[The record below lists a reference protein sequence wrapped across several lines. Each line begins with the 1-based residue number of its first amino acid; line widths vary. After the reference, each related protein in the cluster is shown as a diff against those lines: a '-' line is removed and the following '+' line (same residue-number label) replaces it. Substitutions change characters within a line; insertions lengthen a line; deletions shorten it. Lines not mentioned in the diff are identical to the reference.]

1 MFHLIKEV
9 RDINRFN
16 QILIVL
22 FEEGFDFLL
31 AKIKL
36 RHHIPLTK
44 RLKSKLKPA
53 KILDFRGTGNA
64 KHFLVKSDEVKP
76 EVMLRR
82 TLERLGPTFIKF
94 GQVLS
99 VRPDLIPKEYSKE
112 LEKLQDSVPPFPF
125 DDAKAIIEK
134 DFGKSI
140 EHLFLHFEKKPI
152 ASASIS
158 QVHKAILKTGE
169 KVAVKV
175 QRPDVKHIMETDIEI
190 MFYFAKLLE
199 RHMEKIRKFRPLR
212 IVNEFKEWT
221 EKELDFRLEARNAKR
236 FYQNFKGSKTVCI
249 PKVYDDLTSER
260 VLTLEF
266 IEGIEL
272 QNAREIKRR
281 KLDFNEII
289 TNSFN
294 AIMIQVFVHGIFHAD
309 PHPGN
314 IIVMKNNSIA
324 FVDFGI
330 VGYFDEK
337 LKNKCIDLLYGI
349 VEQNDELIMETLVSM
364 GMESDDINYEQ
375 LKSDIGFIIQPLQY
389 STIKDI
395 KVSKVLEEILDI
407 ALRHKLK
414 VPASFV
420 LFGKTIITLEGIAI
434 EYDPNFNLVET
445 AKPFIE
451 KVIAKRS
458 NPFYVW
464 KSFVHN
470 MNKYK
475 KFAEEFPEKAEM
487 AFQKIQRGSI
497 KVDIED
503 TDIRTLSLEID
514 RSSNRVAYGLLIAA
528 LLITSAIL
536 IQVEKGPTILGIPF
550 LSFFSFFFASIL
562 VFILFISIVREKF
575 RHW

>member
-1 MFHLIKEV
+1 MLFHLIKEV

-22 FEEGFDFLL
+22 FEEGFDLL
-31 AKIKL
+31 LTKVKL

-44 RLKSKLKPA
+44 RLKSKLK
-53 KILDFRGTGNA
+53 
-64 KHFLVKSDEVKP
+64 KSQDIKP
-76 EVMLRR
+76 EVRLRK

-112 LEKLQDSVPPFPF
+112 LEKLQDSVPEFPF
-125 DDAKAIIEK
+125 SEVESIIEK
-134 DFGKSI
+134 DFGKGI

-158 QVHKAILKTGE
+158 QVHKAILKNGE

-175 QRPDVKHIMETDIEI
+175 QRPNVKHIMETDIEI
-190 MFYFAKLLE
+190 MFYFANLLE
-199 RHMEKIRKFRPLR
+199 THAEKIRRFTPVK
-212 IVNEFKEWT
+212 IVNEFKDWT

-236 FYQNFKGSKTVCI
+236 FYQNFKGSNTVHI
-249 PKVYDDLTSER
+249 PKVYDELTSES

-272 QNAREIKRR
+272 HKIKEIKKR

-289 TNSFN
+289 KNGFN
-294 AIMIQVFVHGIFHAD
+294 AIMTQVFVHGIFHAD

-314 IIVMKNNSIA
+314 IIVMSKNSIA

-375 LKSDIGFIIQPLQY
+375 LKSDIGFIIQPLNY

-395 KVSKVLEEILDI
+395 KISKVLEEILDI
-407 ALRHKLK
+407 ALRHRLK
-414 VPASFV
+414 VPAPFV

-434 EYDPNFNLVET
+434 EYDPNFKLIET

-451 KVIAKRS
+451 GVIAKRS
-458 NPFYVW
+458 NPFYIW

-470 MNKYK
+470 MNKYRR
-475 KFAEEFPEKAEM
+475 FAEEFPEKAEM
-487 AFQKIQRGSI
+487 ALQKIQTGSI

-503 TDIRTLSLEID
+503 TDIKTLSLEID

-550 LSFFSFFFASIL
+550 LSFFSFLFASIL
-562 VFILFISIVREKF
+562 VFILFISIVRERF

>member
-9 RDINRFN
+9 RDIKRFN
-16 QILIVL
+16 QILAVL

-31 AKIKL
+31 TKIRLK
-36 RHHIPLTK
+36 HHIAITK
-44 RLKSKLKPA
+44 RLSSKLK
-53 KILDFRGTGNA
+53 
-64 KHFLVKSDEVKP
+64 KSEEHKP

-99 VRPDLIPKEYSKE
+99 VRPDWIPKEYSKE
-112 LEKLQDSVPPFPF
+112 LEKLQDKVPEFSF
-125 DDAKAIIEK
+125 NEVKAIMEK
-134 DFGKSI
+134 ELGKSI
-140 EHLFLHFEKKPI
+140 EHSFLHFEKKPI

-158 QVHKAILKTGE
+158 QVHKAILKNGE

-175 QRPDVKHIMETDIEI
+175 QRPDVKHLMETDIEI
-190 MFYFAKLLE
+190 MFYFANLLE
-199 RHMEKIRKFRPLR
+199 RNLEKLKRYNPVRV
-212 IVNEFKEWT
+212 VNEFREWT
-221 EKELDFRLEARNAKR
+221 ERELDFRLEARNAKR
-236 FYQNFKGSKTVCI
+236 FYQNFKGSKTVYI
-249 PKVYDDLTSER
+249 PKVYEDLTTER

-266 IEGIEL
+266 IEGVEL
-272 QNAREIKRR
+272 HNIKEIKRR
-281 KLDFNEII
+281 RLNFDEII
-289 TNSFN
+289 KNGFN
-294 AIMIQVFVHGIFHAD
+294 AIMTQVFVHGIFHAD

-314 IIVMKNNSIA
+314 LIAMRNNSIA

-349 VEQNDELIMETLVSM
+349 VEKDEELVIDTLVSM
-364 GMESDDINYEQ
+364 GMESDNIDYEQ
-375 LKSDIGFIIQPLQY
+375 LKTDISFVIQPLQG
-389 STIKDI
+389 SPIKDI
-395 KVSKVLEEILDI
+395 KVSKVLEEVIDT
-407 ALRHKLK
+407 ALKHNLK

-434 EYDPNFNLVET
+434 EYDPNFKIIDT

-451 KVIAKRS
+451 KIIAKRS
-458 NPFYVW
+458 NPLYAW
-464 KSFVHN
+464 KSLVHN
-470 MNKYK
+470 MSRYR
-475 KFAEEFPEKAEM
+475 KFAEEFPEKAEK
-487 AFQKIQRGSI
+487 ALDKIQRGSI

-503 TDIRTLSLEID
+503 TDIKQLSLEID
-514 RSSNRVAYGLLIAA
+514 RSSNRIAYGLLIAA
-528 LLITSAIL
+528 LLIVSAIL

-562 VFILFISIVREKF
+562 VFILFVSIVREKL